1 MWIRRIAVSIFAVLF
16 LTIMWGNKSCA
27 SSESE
32 ELLQKKDIG
41 YEPDVIVALD
51 YSGSV
56 KENAL
61 YHDLKLILYE
71 MFEHDMSGHVNQQYW
86 LFDMK
91 CREETVK
98 EKILGTSKKNTDL
111 LNALGDID
119 SLRKNIAQSHGKAPY
134 CIIISDFYDTSNED
148 RILDPEKDEKEISGR
163 KERIMS
169 MAEAWEA
176 ENTFWYALPSS
187 KSEAKSYT
195 QIEVTEVN
203 WFDTE
208 NMQDSGEVKKECVKT
223 AASVIYGAKSLK
235 WETFDSIDR
244 GDIDYYTKYF
254 MYSNAE
260 ISFPAEKNDKVERIA
275 EECGTKGYIYYV
287 NGIPLSEF
295 DFSHFP
301 YSVDIL
307 NIPYV
312 QIDLQVKNNRNGE
325 KPLSVEDNYM
335 IEVTATFEGEPVA
348 GLSLYGYLG
357 EKNFELQEE
366 KPGNYKCY
374 QYMGKSGNYDLLI
387 FMKNLD
393 GNRLIVTEQE
403 LIYEKKIL
411 VSSDF
416 ADECRKI
423 IFEMKSG
430 CIDMAEY
437 VSASTEAYTIK
448 VTSNTDAIKCVMT
461 GRTLEINVLDDLP
474 DEVRLKVVIEYED
487 SEQKERQFN
496 HDYPIK
502 NI

>member
-1 MWIRRIAVSIFAVLF
+1 MWIRRIIAGIFAVFF
-16 LTIMWGNKSCA
+16 LTIMWGSQSCA
-27 SSESE
+27 SSGSE

-41 YEPDVIVALD
+41 YEADVLVALD

-61 YHDLKLILYE
+61 YYDLKLILYE
-71 MFEHDMSGHVNQQYW
+71 LFEHDMSGHVNQQYW
-86 LFDMK
+86 LFDLK

-98 EKILGTSKKNTDL
+98 EKILGATNQNTDL
-111 LNALGDID
+111 LNAVDEID
-119 SLRKNIAQSHGKAPY
+119 SLRKNIAQSHGEVPY

-148 RILDPEKDEKEISGR
+148 GILDPEEDEKEISGR
-163 KERIMS
+163 KERIVS

-176 ENTFWYALPSS
+176 EKTFWYVLPSS
-187 KSEAKSYT
+187 KSEAKNYA
-195 QIEVTEVN
+195 QIEVTEDN

-208 NMQDSGEVKKECVKT
+208 NMQDSGEIKRECVKT
-223 AASVIYGAKSLK
+223 AASVIYGAKDLE
-235 WETFDSIDR
+235 WEAYDSIER
-244 GDIDYYTKYF
+244 ENIDYYTKYF

-260 ISFPAEKNDKVERIA
+260 INVPEEKGGKVERIA
-275 EECGTKGYIYYV
+275 EECRTKGYIYYV
-287 NGIPLSEF
+287 SGIPLSEF
-295 DFSHFP
+295 DFSHYP

-312 QIDLQVKNNRNGE
+312 QIDLQVKNNRNE
-325 KPLSVEDNYM
+325 ELPLSVEDNYM
-335 IEVTATFEGEPVA
+335 IEVTATFEGEPVS

-357 EKNFELQEE
+357 EESFELQENE
-366 KPGNYKCY
+366 PGDYKCY
-374 QYMGKSGNYDLLI
+374 QYMGKSGKYDLLI
-387 FMKNLD
+387 FMKNQD
-393 GNRLIVTEQE
+393 GSRLIVTGQE
-403 LIYEKKIL
+403 LIYERKIL

-416 ADECRKI
+416 ADECRKV
-423 IFEMKSG
+423 IFEMGSG

-437 VSASTEAYTIK
+437 ISASNEAYTIK
-448 VTSNTDAIKCVMT
+448 VTSNTDAVKCVMT

-487 SEQKERQFN
+487 SEQKEKQFN